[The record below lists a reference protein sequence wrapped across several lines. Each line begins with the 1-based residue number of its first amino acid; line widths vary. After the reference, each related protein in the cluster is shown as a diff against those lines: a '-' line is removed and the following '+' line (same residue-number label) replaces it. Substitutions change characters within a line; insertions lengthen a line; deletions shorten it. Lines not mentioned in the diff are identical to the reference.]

1 MFSISPPLT
10 NSIPL
15 ESIAELFDYTERD
28 IYRGLQYWAD
38 QGLIDLAF
46 DQDGSIS
53 DLVFL
58 EVRKPESV
66 QQAAASVSSG
76 VLPASAKAPVSKNAA
91 KKAASEPNDSTEAK
105 DLSPKLKISRDRM
118 AALQGEQ
125 DIKQL
130 LLIAESYLGH
140 SLSPTEMSSILYYY
154 DSLHFNFELIEY
166 LIEYCISRGTKSFHY
181 IDKVAL
187 AWAEEGITNAGQAK
201 ERQSQYSQKYYSV
214 LNAFGIRD
222 RGPGKPEVQMI
233 DHWFD
238 DLHFTSDIILEAC
251 SRTLT
256 QTQNPSFQYANKILE
271 SWHASG
277 IHHLNEIRELDQK
290 HQKTGKA
297 ASKQR
302 PAVTSGSK
310 FNNFSQRDYDFDHLE
325 SLLNQ

>member
-1 MFSISPPLT
+1 
-10 NSIPL
+10 
-15 ESIAELFDYTERD
+15 
-28 IYRGLQYWAD
+28 
-38 QGLIDLAF
+38 
-46 DQDGSIS
+46 
-53 DLVFL
+53 
-58 EVRKPESV
+58 
-66 QQAAASVSSG
+66 
-76 VLPASAKAPVSKNAA
+76 
-91 KKAASEPNDSTEAK
+91 
-105 DLSPKLKISRDRM
+105 M
-118 AALQGEQ
+118 AALLGVQ
-125 DIKQL
+125 DSKQL
-130 LLIAESYLGH
+130 LLIAESNLGH

-222 RGPGKPEVQMI
+222 RGPGKPEVQII